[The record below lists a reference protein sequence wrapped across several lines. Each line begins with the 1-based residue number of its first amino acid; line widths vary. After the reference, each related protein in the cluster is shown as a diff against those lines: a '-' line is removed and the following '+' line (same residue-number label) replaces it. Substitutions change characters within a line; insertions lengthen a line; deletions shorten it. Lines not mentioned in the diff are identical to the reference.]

1 MENKINQIKEIIDY
15 YGNFS
20 VGEIKA
26 DYSPT
31 VRGQNGN
38 LSHLIECF
46 YKDFCN
52 VNVYSEHTEYPVD
65 VYDINYENLDED
77 TLLEI
82 LELAVKYKQMQVEN
96 EK

>member
-46 YKDFCN
+46 YSC
-52 VNVYSEHTEYPVD
+52 
-65 VYDINYENLDED
+65 
-77 TLLEI
+77 
-82 LELAVKYKQMQVEN
+82 
-96 EK
+96 